1 MDILKK
7 IFGTKTTR
15 ALKRIRPIVAQINR
29 IEAEYEAKHFTP
41 EDYPRMTAEFK
52 RRLAAKEVT
61 LDGLLPEAFALVKNA
76 CRHLVGTTEEV
87 CGHVLTW
94 DMIPFDC
101 QLVGGIVLHQGKIAE
116 MQTGEGKTLVATL
129 PLYLN
134 ALTGKNVQLVT
145 VNDYLALRDATWMGH
160 LYKFLGLTV
169 GCIQNHMDSAERRAQ
184 YLCDITY
191 GTNSE
196 FGFDYLR
203 DNGMAVQPEQVVQNG
218 HHFAI
223 VDEVDSILIDEAR
236 TPLIISGPATVSTS
250 GQYIAMNPLVG
261 GIVRIQTQQCNEF
274 IAEAKKC
281 LAAGDEWGCKRRIYQ
296 VYHSMPKHKQML
308 HMFEDATIRK
318 LHEEVEMQML
328 SEMHRDEA
336 RALRAELFFTIEERT
351 REVALTD
358 KGCERMNPQDPETF
372 VIPDLA
378 SALSVLDGDKDMSPE
393 VKAERKREVQAQF
406 MERSARVHVI
416 TQLLRA
422 YCLYERDVDYVVQD
436 NHVYIVDEFTG
447 RILPGRR
454 WSDGLHQAVEA
465 KEGVEIEKE
474 SQTLATITIQNYFR
488 LYEKLAGMTGTAETE
503 AREFKDIYKLDVVT
517 IPTNRPIRR
526 IDGNDQIY
534 RTQREKYKAIIEEVR
549 KRHEAGQP
557 VLLGTVTVD
566 TSEVLSRLLKVAKIP
581 HEVLNAKNHARE
593 AEIVML
599 AGQPGAVTI
608 ATNMA
613 GRGTD
618 IKLGP
623 GVVTLPQDVVKGNLS
638 LKDKL
643 PGTKD
648 TIQKILE
655 AHPQGLYVIGS
666 ERHESRRIDRQLR
679 GRCSRQGD
687 PGGSQFYIS
696 LEDNLMRLFGS
707 QKISG
712 IMLRRGMK
720 EGEVM
725 EHRWLNKSVETAQRR
740 VEQQN
745 FAIRKRTLEF
755 DDVMNKQRSIVYEL
769 RGTILKGTPET
780 VHGTI
785 LDVFNDIV
793 FMQCEQFLSD
803 PKNAAVED
811 FLAWLSTTFPVM
823 VTPEELK
830 PFLGEPGKAA
840 DFVFGLV
847 KEAYEAKC
855 ASEDPVVLPHME
867 RGVFLQCID
876 REWQDYLRA
885 MDDLRHSVNLRSY
898 GQRDP
903 LVEYK
908 REAFNMFE
916 NLMNSIKLGVAN
928 MEFRAHTELAV
939 RRMMAAAAAARAQ
952 RADAEQV
959 EHPLEALAEE
969 VMPGAVP
976 VEAAPEPVQGTEP
989 ATAAERVEEDKPKSA
1004 MDVFASMMSQVSG
1017 REVRVVQGPPRG
1029 GQPLI
1034 GRNDPCPCGSGKKY
1048 KKCCGKGQF

>member
-1 MDILKK
+1 MNILKK
-7 IFGTKTTR
+7 IFGTKNAR
-15 ALKRIRPIVAQINR
+15 DLKRLRPIVAEINR
-29 IEAEYEAKHFTP
+29 IEAEYQAKNFTA
-41 EDYPRMTAEFK
+41 EDFPRMTAEFK

-87 CGHVLTW
+87 CGHTLTW

-134 ALTGKNVQLVT
+134 ALAGKNVQLVT
-145 VNDYLALRDATWMGH
+145 VNDYLARRDATWMGH

-169 GCIQNHMDSAERRAQ
+169 GCIQNTMDSAERRAQ
-184 YLCDITY
+184 YACDITY

-203 DNGMAVQPEQVVQNG
+203 DNGMAVEPDQVVQNG

-250 GQYIAMNPLVG
+250 AQYTAMKPLVDA
-261 GIVRIQTQQCNEF
+261 IVRVQTMQCNDL
-274 IAEAKKC
+274 IAQAKKA
-281 LAAGDEWGCKRRIYQ
+281 LAEGDEEECKRKIYQ

-308 HMFEDATIRK
+308 HMFEEATIRK
-318 LHEEVEMQML
+318 LHEDVELQML
-328 SEMHRDEA
+328 GEMRKEEGI
-336 RALRAELFFTIEERT
+336 RLREDLYFTIDERT

-358 KGCERMNPQDPETF
+358 KGCDKMNPKDPKMF

-378 SALSVLDGDKDMSPE
+378 GEMSQIDGDREMSAE
-393 VKAERKREVQAQF
+393 ERAERKRAAQADF
-406 MERSARVHVI
+406 MERSARVHVVN
-416 TQLLRA
+416 QLLRA

-436 NHVYIVDEFTG
+436 NNVYIVDEFTG

-488 LYEKLAGMTGTAETE
+488 LYKKLAGMTGTAETE
-503 AREFKDIYKLDVVT
+503 AREFKDIYKLDVVV

-549 KRHEAGQP
+549 QRHAAGQP

-623 GVVTLPQDVVKGNLS
+623 GVVSLPPDVVKSQLRLEDRMPNEKKTIREL
-638 LKDKL
+638 LMDK
-643 PGTKD
+643 
-648 TIQKILE
+648 
-655 AHPQGLYVIGS
+655 PQGLHVIGS

-687 PGGSQFYIS
+687 PGSSQFFIS

-712 IMLRRGMK
+712 IMLRLGMK

-740 VEQQN
+740 VEQQH

-755 DDVMNKQRSIVYEL
+755 DDVMNKQRSIIYEL
-769 RGTILKGTPET
+769 RGTILTGKPED

-785 LDVFNDIV
+785 LDVFNDLV
-793 FMQCEQFLSD
+793 LSQAERFLSD
-803 PKNAAVED
+803 PKGTGMED
-811 FLAWLSTTFPVM
+811 FLNWLGVTFPV
-823 VTPEELK
+823 TATEDDLK
-830 PFLGEPGKAA
+830 PFLGEPGKAGE
-840 DFVFGLV
+840 FVYNLV
-847 KEAYEAKC
+847 AEAYEAKC
-855 ASEDPVVLPHME
+855 AAEDPRVLPYME
-867 RGVFLQCID
+867 RGVFLSCID
-876 REWQDYLRA
+876 RQWQDYLRA

-903 LVEYK
+903 LIEYK

-916 NLMNSIKLGVAN
+916 NLMTTIKTEVAN
-928 MEFRAHTELAV
+928 TEFRATTATNM
-939 RRMMAAAAAARAQ
+939 RRMIAAQQMRTNAGAFDEEQ
-952 RADAEQV
+952 ADDA
-959 EHPLEALAEE
+959 P
-969 VMPGAVP
+969 AVP
-976 VEAAPEPVQGTEP
+976 QGRTPAQPASPAQGKSVQ
-989 ATAAERVEEDKPKSA
+989 
-1004 MDVFASMMSQVSG
+1004 DVFASMMSQVAG
-1017 REVRVVQGPPRG
+1017 RPVRAVRNPAAAPGAAATPAV
-1029 GQPLI
+1029 

-1048 KKCCGKGQF
+1048 KKCCGRNLV